1 MSVEIDIMCPFFA
14 TEEQTKVEQAM
25 RNIIP
30 LLNYSIKEIAGKR
43 HLFGRTTDP
52 KVLES
57 LYVKIREQRILAAG
71 RKLLKSRAIDNIVQF
86 SVHKQAAMVGKISFC
101 HLEGE
106 SPLGAITIK
115 ITSPQLESLIDWLM
129 PYTRDGKI
137 VDSNGSPVWREQ

>member
-1 MSVEIDIMCPFFA
+1 MCPFFV

-43 HLFGRTTDP
+43 HLFGKTNDP
-52 KVLES
+52 KVLEL
-57 LYVKIREQRILAAG
+57 LYMKIREQRILAAG
-71 RKLLKSRAIDNIVQF
+71 RKMLKTRTIDNIVHF
-86 SVHKQAAMVGKISFC
+86 SVHKQAATVGKISFC
-101 HLEGE
+101 QLEGE

-115 ITSPQLESLIDWLM
+115 IASPQLESLINWLM

-137 VDSNGSPVWREQ
+137 VHLNESPVWRE